1 MQLTQQGYAK
11 DFVDRK
17 DVPQFNNVAY
27 DILTTTS
34 SYAEQ
39 HPQIT
44 KEVATAIAQALNFM
58 RDHPD
63 QTLVIEQKHFP
74 KLSKTV
80 LQQSLQFIPFAKD
93 GMQSQKGWDSA
104 VALAQQTGLIQG
116 ITSAPEGVYWTNK
129 YIDRSKLGQ

>member
-1 MQLTQQGYAK
+1 
-11 DFVDRK
+11 
-17 DVPQFNNVAY
+17 
-27 DILTTTS
+27 
-34 SYAEQ
+34 
-39 HPQIT
+39 
-44 KEVATAIAQALNFM
+44 M

-74 KLSKTV
+74 KLSKSV

-116 ITSAPEGVYWTNK
+116 VTSAPEGVYWTNK
-129 YIDRSKLGQ
+129 YIDSVQAWPVNRALSASEALRQTDE